1 MLLYLTA
8 QNLNMCLV
16 CQIGKDFTVIVNNVV
31 YLDYYSCYLEAQNLN
46 MYLVCQIGQDS
57 TVIANNVVYLDYYSC
72 YLAAQNLN
80 MCLVWYSQL
89 STTSQSLYSSLY
101 PDCRGNGYTQLF
113 QHRYREIKIGQGW
126 EICFF
131 TLLLKIA
138 RSIHSRDSLKRA
150 TVSN

>member
-1 MLLYLTA
+1 M
-8 QNLNMCLV
+8 N
-16 CQIGKDFTVIVNNVV
+16 I
-31 YLDYYSCYLEAQNLN
+31 
-46 MYLVCQIGQDS
+46 YLVCQIGQDS

-80 MCLVWYSQL
+80 MCLAWYSQL

-138 RSIHSRDSLKRA
+138 RSIHSRDSLKK
-150 TVSN
+150 SNCEQLALVAKKQKSDHE